1 MFGRLDRSRR
11 ISSFIER
18 LSGWLARRR
27 GLPIVGGITLVT
39 LSFVLQLVNGA
50 SPSPG
55 LQTAATLT
63 LYLGLLLALIG
74 IVLVEPL
81 GG

>member
-1 MFGRLDRSRR
+1 MFRRLDRSSR
-11 ISSFIER
+11 ISTILER

-27 GLPIVGGITLVT
+27 GLPIVAGIT
-39 LSFVLQLVNGA
+39 FVVVSLILQLINGA
-50 SPSPG
+50 SPSSG
-55 LQTAATLT
+55 VQTAATLT
-63 LYLGLLLALIG
+63 LYIGLLLALIG

>member
-1 MFGRLDRSRR
+1 MFRRLDRSRR
-11 ISSFIER
+11 ISGFIER

-27 GLPIVGGITLVT
+27 GLPIVGGIALVII
-39 LSFVLQLVNGA
+39 SFIFQVINGSA
-50 SPSPG
+50 PSPG
-55 LQTAATLT
+55 LETAATLT
-63 LYLGLLLALIG
+63 LYLGLILALIG